1 MLGIGVDL
9 SLSLVYRPI
18 VHSRRLSR
26 LSAERAR
33 PGYCKPIF
41 EPEAASGDQVK
52 VGIEDVLLK
61 MYLRVRIYLMLRTQ
75 HLFNLPGWSDDGIRL
90 GEEEEEQNDSVT

>member
-33 PGYCKPIF
+33 PGYSKPIF

-52 VGIEDVLLK
+52 VGIEDV
-61 MYLRVRIYLMLRTQ
+61 LMLRTQ